1 MFVPIDWLKQFVTIP
16 NGVSPEDLAK
26 NLTLKTAEVEGIKKG
41 AEGLDGVV
49 VGELLEIQKH
59 PNADKLNLAKVD
71 IGKTKPISLI
81 FGSMLEMK
89 VGNKVPVAVAPT
101 KLPTGMVIEKRE
113 MRGFPS
119 EGMLCLDQELGFKK
133 EGISIQFFDKKVKNG
148 TPLTEALNMSTGAIL
163 EFDNKSLTHRPDL
176 WGIYGI
182 AREISAIYKTP
193 LKPMDPKPKIPTQG
207 EKVKVEVATPELC
220 PRYCAI
226 IIKNIKIQP
235 SPDWMRKL
243 LTAAGHSCYNNIVD
257 VTNYISQELG
267 QPLHAF
273 DKRLIKGGIVVRT
286 ANKGEKIKTL
296 DGETYPLTEEMLL
309 IADKEKPI
317 AIAGVMGGEHSSI
330 GNDTTEIIIES
341 ATFNGSNVRRTS
353 TKLGLRTEAVQ
364 RFEKQLDPNLALTA
378 IKKAAELILEVS
390 PGAKIA
396 GPITDISKFDKKPR
410 EILVDLARVDSKIGI
425 PIKKTEIKDILKSL
439 GFGVKKNAKTSSK
452 TATLL
457 VTVPTFRAQKDI
469 SAEDDIVEEIARIH
483 GYEEIPALL
492 PSLPTKLPIENE
504 ERVAK
509 HELRKILS
517 YGLSFD
523 EIMTYSFYSKQDFA
537 NCGLAE
543 KGHVQIENYL
553 SEDQTHMRM
562 SLIPNMLK
570 KAYFNSKYF
579 DEFKLFEIGRTYK
592 DIGEYFPLEEK
603 FAAGL
608 VVTKNK
614 KQGDKPFYEAK
625 GTVIEI
631 LRQLMLPPCKFVKGA
646 ENTPYAHPVKS
657 ATVMT
662 FKGETLGRIFIV
674 HPSITKKFDLEKHT
688 VAAFELN
695 FSLLMKIGKIAPK
708 FKELPKFPPIMID
721 ISVVFDQTKEIAEI
735 KNYIASADKQ
745 LIRDV
750 EFFDLYEGGNIGK
763 GKKSVAFKVTLQSP
777 DRTLNDKEMTEVQK
791 KIFENLQK
799 AGGVIRGI

>member
-16 NGVSPEDLAK
+16 SGVSTEDLAK

-41 AEGLDGVV
+41 AEGLEGVV

-71 IGKTKPISLI
+71 IGKSQPIKLI

-101 KLPTGMVIEKRE
+101 KLPTGMVIEKRD

-133 EGISIQFFDKKVKNG
+133 EGVSIQFFDKKIKNG

-182 AREISAIYKTP
+182 AREISAIYETP
-193 LKPMDPKPKIPTQG
+193 LKPMDPKPKIPAQG
-207 EKVKVEVATPELC
+207 EKEKVEIKSPTLC
-220 PRYCAI
+220 PRYCAL
-226 IIKNIKIQP
+226 IIKNLKNQP
-235 SPDWMRKL
+235 SPDWMKKL
-243 LTAAGHSCYNNIVD
+243 LTAAGHTCYNNIVD

-273 DKRLIKGGIVVRT
+273 DKRLIKGGIVVRI

-296 DGETYPLTEEMLL
+296 DGETRSLTEEMLL
-309 IADKEKPI
+309 IADKEKAI

-330 GNDTTEIIIES
+330 NDDTTEIIIES
-341 ATFNGSNVRRTS
+341 ATFNGANVRRTS
-353 TKLGLRTEAVQ
+353 TKLNLRTEAVQ
-364 RFEKQLDPNLALTA
+364 RFEKQLDPALALTA

-390 PGAKIA
+390 PGAFIA
-396 GPITDISKFDKKPR
+396 GPITDMGKFDKKPR
-410 EILVDLARVDSKIGI
+410 KISLKLDRVNSKIGI
-425 PIKKTEIKDILKSL
+425 PIEKEEIKRILTSL
-439 GFGVKKNAKTSSK
+439 GFGVSPA
-452 TATLL
+452 L
-457 VTVPTFRAQKDI
+457 VITVPSFRAQKDI
-469 SAEDDIVEEIARIH
+469 STEDDIIEEIARIH
-483 GYEEIPALL
+483 GYEEIPPLL

-504 ERVAK
+504 ERKTK

-517 YGLSFD
+517 YGFSFD
-523 EIMTYSFYSKQDFA
+523 EIMTYSFYSKKDFSD
-537 NCGLAE
+537 CGLAE
-543 KGHVQIENYL
+543 KNHVQIENYL
-553 SEDQTHMRM
+553 SEDQTHMRI

-570 KAYFNSKYF
+570 KAYLNSKYL
-579 DEFKLFEIGRTYK
+579 DEFKVFEIGRTYK
-592 DIGEYFPLEEK
+592 DTGEYFPLEEK
-603 FAAGL
+603 WVAGI
-608 VVTKNK
+608 VATKDK
-614 KQGDKPFYEAK
+614 KKGDKPFYEAK
-625 GTVIEI
+625 GTIIEI
-631 LRQLMLPPCKFVKGA
+631 LRQLMIPPCKLVKGA
-646 ENTPYAHPVKS
+646 ENVPYAHPVKA
-657 ATVMT
+657 ATIIT
-662 FKGETLGRIFIV
+662 FKGETLGKIFVV

-695 FSLLMKIGKIAPK
+695 FSLLIKMGKIAPK

-721 ISVVFDQTKEIAEI
+721 VSVIVERTKEIAEI
-735 KNYIASADKQ
+735 KNCIASADKQ

-750 EFFDLYEGGNIGK
+750 EFFDLYEGESIGK
-763 GKKSVAFKVTLQSP
+763 DKKSVAFKVTLQSN

-791 KIFENLQK
+791 KIFGNLQRT
-799 AGGVIRGI
+799 GGVIRGI